1 MKRLAVLRHAKSS
14 WDQQQLDDFARP
26 LSARGRKAA
35 KRMGVELARRGLD
48 FDLVL
53 ASPAA
58 RVRETVDGVQEK
70 LELRASVVFEPRI
83 YLADG
88 RQLFSIIR
96 ELSEDVRLPLI
107 VGHNPGLERLVVEL
121 TREEEDHLRERVA
134 RKFPT
139 GAFALLELPATRW
152 SKIKEASGKIV
163 ELILPRDLD

>member
-14 WDQQQLDDFARP
+14 WDQQQLEDFARP
-26 LSARGRKAA
+26 LSARGREAA
-35 KRMGVELARRGLD
+35 KRMGVELTRRGLG
-48 FDLVL
+48 FDYVI

-58 RVRETVDGVQEK
+58 RVRETIDGVKEK
-70 LELRASVVFEPRI
+70 FELPASVLFEQRI
-83 YLADG
+83 YLADEQ
-88 RQLFSIIR
+88 QLLSIIR

-107 VGHNPGLERLVVEL
+107 VGHNPGLERLIVEL
-121 TREEEDHLRERVA
+121 TREDEDHLRERVA

-152 SKIKEASGKIV
+152 PEIKNGSGKIA